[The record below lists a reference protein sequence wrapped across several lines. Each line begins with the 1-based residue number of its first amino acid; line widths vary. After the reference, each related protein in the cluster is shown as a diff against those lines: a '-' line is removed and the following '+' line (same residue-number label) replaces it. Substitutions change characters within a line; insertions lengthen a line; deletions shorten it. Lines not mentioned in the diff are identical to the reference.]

1 MMLRLSAWRRFH
13 SQRRTGDMQPLS
25 GPGTPIGDNRM
36 QPNNPVPIGSGEN
49 QPLTPAQRTTLEK
62 LIVKLMALTPMKSAE
77 IWAGV
82 RHELSLPHDAELTAG
97 IYPRAERILQ
107 GKQTQDSHATRQL
120 LQQLTELLPQGNNR
134 QAVSDFIRQNF
145 GHTVL
150 SQLSHEQLQQ
160 VFVLVQTGEMAIP
173 KPLQTPITDRALL
186 PAEHNS
192 LQQLVTRLSAATGE
206 SPAKLWQQLFNLVGV
221 KVGEPIRA
229 RHFQLLSQFMQ
240 VKAALSQPTATPT
253 LTTLLSVLKQPATAQ
268 EVHQLS
274 EYVESRFNATPVT
287 PLNIAQLNDLV
298 GVLFS
303 QRVDRTQRPEKM
315 DDDLT
320 TVSRTEPQPIM
331 NPFIALLPP
340 SMQYLG
346 GKPLAFI
353 AFVVVVVLL
362 WLVF

>member
-1 MMLRLSAWRRFH
+1 
-13 SQRRTGDMQPLS
+13 MQPLS
-25 GPGTPIGDNRM
+25 GPGTPIGDNRT
-36 QPNNPVPIGSGEN
+36 QPNGQTVPAGPGEN

-77 IWAGV
+77 IWAGL
-82 RHELSLPHDAELTAG
+82 RHELALPHDAELTAG
-97 IYPRAERILQ
+97 IFSRAETVLQ
-107 GKQTQDSHATRQL
+107 GKLSQAQDSHSTRQL

-160 VFVLVQTGEMAIP
+160 VFLLVQTREMAIP
-173 KPLQTPITDRALL
+173 QPQQTTITDRALL
-186 PAEHNS
+186 PAEHNN
-192 LQQLVTRLSAATGE
+192 LQQLVTKLSAATGE
-206 SPAKLWQQLFNLVGV
+206 APAKLWQELFNLMGI
-221 KVGEPIRA
+221 KVGEPIPA

-274 EYVESRFNATPVT
+274 EYVESRFNATPTT

-303 QRVDRTQRPEKM
+303 QRVDRAPRTEKA
-315 DDDLT
+315 DDDFS
-320 TVSRTEPQPIM
+320 TVSRTEPKPIM
-331 NPFIALLPP
+331 NPFIAILPP
-340 SMQYLG
+340 SMQSLG

-353 AFVVVVVLL
+353 AFFVVVVLL
-362 WLVF
+362 WLLF